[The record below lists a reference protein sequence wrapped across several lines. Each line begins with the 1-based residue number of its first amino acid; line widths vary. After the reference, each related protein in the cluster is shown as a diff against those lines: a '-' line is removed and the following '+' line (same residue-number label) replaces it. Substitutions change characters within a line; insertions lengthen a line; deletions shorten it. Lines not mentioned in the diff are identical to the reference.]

1 MQDLFAFSATM
12 AIIVVCLALGAGAI
26 WFFIRATAKSPRCS
40 AHAQL
45 DPNIDLRHL
54 LDDAPNHIVSNRER
68 PMWFSGALVGIALC
82 ALFSWMAQR
91 DELAAKSDRVAH
103 RIYRDTRL
111 TEALKALRCPPAD
124 APLEKLLV
132 TVGTQADGK
141 APQIYC
147 TYVTADLGVIPR
159 IRLGKPQVVAER

>member
-1 MQDLFAFSATM
+1 MQDLPAMSETM
-12 AIIVVCLALGAGAI
+12 IVIVVCLALGAGAI
-26 WFFIRATAKSPRCS
+26 VCFIGSLPRS
-40 AHAQL
+40 ARQPMPQL
-45 DPNIDLRHL
+45 DPNVDLHHL
-54 LDDAPNHIVSNRER
+54 LDDAPNHIVARRER
-68 PMWFSGALVGIALC
+68 PLWFLGTLVCILLMS
-82 ALFSWMAQR
+82 LFSWLAQR
-91 DELAAKSDRVAH
+91 DELATKSDRVAH

-111 TEALKALRCPPAD
+111 TEALKNLRCPPAD

-159 IRLGKPQVVAER
+159 IRLGRTQVIAQR

>member
-1 MQDLFAFSATM
+1 MQQITAMSETM
-12 AIIVVCLALGAGAI
+12 IVIVVCLALGAGALVC
-26 WFFIRATAKSPRCS
+26 FIACLPRS
-40 AHAQL
+40 ARPTMAQL

-54 LDDAPNHIVSNRER
+54 LDDAPYHMIPNHER
-68 PMWFSGALVGIALC
+68 PMWFAGALVGIALC
-82 ALFSWMAQR
+82 ALLAWMAQR
-91 DELAAKSDRVAH
+91 DELAAKSDRIAH

-111 TEALKALRCPPAD
+111 TEALKSLRCPPAD

-159 IRLGKPQVVAER
+159 IRLGKPQVFAER